1 MTSTAELADVLH
13 ALLYDKE
20 FRDAFIVEG
29 PQGASLDLTQA
40 QRDALTAVDLDELV
54 RTTSRVRS
62 MVLRGHTEGSGGLR
76 RSFAKTLAAL
86 AERGVNETDLCARFL
101 ASPRFLP
108 FREIPYGER
117 GTSLEECF
125 YEFLCERDVS
135 AEIVFLATHELFH
148 ALIKHVRSGA
158 LATFD
163 VRLGLF
169 RNNGRAWYGFLTHQ
183 AELCRRHDIQ
193 PAVEGLVVYAVGAKG
208 VINGQCPPW
217 LGDLLDLVVAEPD
230 DLRALADKHGM
241 TIAELAHAAQR
252 MAELGLC

>member
-1 MTSTAELADVLH
+1 MTGTAELADVLH

-20 FRDAFIVEG
+20 FRDAFIMEG
-29 PQGASLDLTQA
+29 PQGASLDLTQS
-40 QRDALTAVDLDELV
+40 QRDALSAVDLDELV

-62 MVLRGHTEGSGGLR
+62 MVLRGHTEGNGGLR
-76 RSFAKTLAAL
+76 LSFAKTLAAL
-86 AERGVNETDLCARFL
+86 GNETDLCARFL

-125 YEFLCERDVS
+125 YEFLRERDVS
-135 AEIVFLATHELFH
+135 AEILFLATHELFH
-148 ALIKHVRSGA
+148 ALIRHVRSGA

-163 VRLGLF
+163 VRVGLF
-169 RNNGRAWYGFLTHQ
+169 RTNGRAWYGVLEHR
-183 AELCRRHDIQ
+183 AELCRRYDIQ
-193 PAVEGLVVYAVGAKG
+193 PAVDGLVVYAVGAKG

-217 LGDLLDLVVAEPD
+217 LGDLLDLG
-230 DLRALADKHGM
+230 DLAVLADKHGVAL
-241 TIAELAHAAQR
+241 AELSQAAQR